1 MRATALL
8 ALSLAASLG
17 VAPPAPD
24 PASADEQLVRR
35 WVERWNRLRGTPG
48 ADDPLV
54 ELYAPDALHITG
66 PNPDQRGTA
75 TYRGHDGI
83 RALAAK
89 VADEQEKLAWRIETE
104 TANDKTATLVHVAA
118 GPWGG
123 PSVAVQLVEVYTD
136 KASGKRWLVPGA
148 GFFQVADGKI
158 RRLRL
163 YMADGERVEVEPD
176 RKRP

>member
-1 MRATALL
+1 MPPPCWPSASSRRSASRRPPRTPPPPTNSSCAVGWSAGTA
-8 ALSLAASLG
+8 SAARL
-17 VAPPAPD
+17 APPT
-24 PASADEQLVRR
+24 R
-35 WVERWNRLRGTPG
+35 WSSCTR
-48 ADDPLV
+48 
-54 ELYAPDALHITG
+54 PDALHITG

-75 TYRGHDGI
+75 TYRGRDGI

-89 VADEQEKLAWRIETE
+89 VADAQEKLAWRIETE
-104 TANDKTATLVHVAA
+104 TANEKTATLVHVAA

-148 GFFQVADGKI
+148 GFFQIADGKI